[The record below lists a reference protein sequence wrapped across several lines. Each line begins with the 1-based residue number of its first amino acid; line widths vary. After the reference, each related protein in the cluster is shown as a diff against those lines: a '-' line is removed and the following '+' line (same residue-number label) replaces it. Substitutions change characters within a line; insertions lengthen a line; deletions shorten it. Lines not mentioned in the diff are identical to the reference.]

1 MSGSP
6 TAAPTVVD
14 GGHRGGAKFCV
25 GFTEED
31 ALCVASDL
39 EAVAIVV
46 LSAPRTSLIAA
57 LPVSLK
63 SDTPGEGNKLS
74 YTLSPLFTQERDP
87 YKLLQRIIKVQ
98 SLGRQ
103 RIARHSTKMIKTSR
117 ALG

>member
-14 GGHRGGAKFCV
+14 GRHRGGAKFCV

-46 LSAPRTSLIAA
+46 LGVLACCVLTVLYSGAR
-57 LPVSLK
+57 
-63 SDTPGEGNKLS
+63 
-74 YTLSPLFTQERDP
+74 R
-87 YKLLQRIIKVQ
+87 
-98 SLGRQ
+98 LGRRRKPDRKLQ
-103 RIARHSTKMIKTSR
+103 KAPGLVTKET
-117 ALG
+117 ADPV